1 MTGVQSDMV
10 RLDWPALGAALL
22 DRPGKFHAPTCCEG
36 VLAPEA
42 GMRETERCRAFW
54 EQDELF
60 RRRIIPWRGMVLR
73 GRRLRLFRRPV
84 AGRGLAGA
92 RALREELY
100 RQLAPVAD
108 EAMAR
113 LGREACYPPDHAAY
127 RAECHAAGQTKP
139 TPLLL
144 RYREGGY
151 NRLHRDLYG
160 ALAFPFQAT
169 FLLSQPGA
177 DFTGGEFL
185 LVENRMRMQAMG
197 EAVPLE
203 RGDMVVFPVRDRP
216 VAGRRGP
223 VRAEMRHGV
232 SRIRSGER
240 FTLGIIFHDAA

>member
-1 MTGVQSDMV
+1 
-10 RLDWPALGAALL
+10 
-22 DRPGKFHAPTCCEG
+22 
-36 VLAPEA
+36 
-42 GMRETERCRAFW
+42 MR
-54 EQDELF
+54 
-60 RRRIIPWRGMVLR
+60 R
-73 GRRLRLFRRPV
+73 GRRSRRPCCC
-84 AGRGLAGA
+84 ATGKAA
-92 RALREELY
+92 TT
-100 RQLAPVAD
+100 
-108 EAMAR
+108 
-113 LGREACYPPDHAAY
+113 ACTA
-127 RAECHAAGQTKP
+127 TF
-139 TPLLL
+139 T
-144 RYREGGY
+144 
-151 NRLHRDLYG
+151 

-232 SRIRSGER
+232 SRVRSGER

>member
-1 MTGVQSDMV
+1 MTDAID

-22 DRPGKFHAPTCCEG
+22 DQGHARAEG

-42 GMRETERCRAFW
+42 CAAFRAFW

-60 RRRIIPWRGMVLR
+60 RRRIVMARHGY
-73 GRRLRLFRRPV
+73 GE
-84 AGRGLAGA
+84 GA
-92 RALREELY
+92 YAYFADPLPDAVRALREELY
-100 RQLAPVAD
+100 RHLAPVAD

-127 RAECHAAGQTKP
+127 RAKCHAAGQTKP

-144 RYREGGY
+144 RYGEGGY

-177 DFTGGEFL
+177 DFTGDEFL

-197 EAVPLE
+197 EAVPLG

-216 VAGRRGP
+216 AAGRRGP

-232 SRIRSGER
+232 SRVRSGER